1 MSGPKRATALLWAMT
16 LLGAAGAAA
25 TFPLAGRERFWANW
39 LFALL
44 IVTTAGLGCLFLV
57 ALERVVGAVWSVP
70 VRRVP
75 ERLASL
81 LLLAAP
87 AAAILLLGLPAL
99 YPWSRPEAATNRI
112 LAGKAV
118 WLNAPF
124 FSARTLAIAALWL
137 LAYWILV
144 KGSVKQDTNND
155 LEFTLRAR
163 RFAPAFLFIFAI
175 TVTLVAFDWISSL
188 EPEWYSDIFGVYLFA
203 GTFMAGLA
211 ASALGVV
218 WLKENGRLP
227 DVRPDHLY
235 NFGGLLF
242 AFTVFWSYIGF
253 AQYLLMWYADMPEEI
268 TWYKARIE
276 GQWLPVI
283 LLLALLHFVIPFF
296 VLAARRAKSD
306 LKVLKRIAILILFA
320 HALDL
325 YWLVFP
331 ALRKGVLF
339 SWPEASFLLLAIGGG
354 LLWARRSMAMGQ
366 DMPVGDPLLKAGL
379 EFRL

>member
-1 MSGPKRATALLWAMT
+1 MT

-25 TFPLAGRERFWANW
+25 TYPLAGRERFWANW

-81 LLLAAP
+81 LLPAAP
-87 AAAILLLGLPAL
+87 AALILLLGLPSL
-99 YPWSRPEAATNRI
+99 YPWSRPEASANKI
-112 LAGKAV
+112 LAGKAI
-118 WLNAPF
+118 WLNVPF
-124 FSARTLAIAALWL
+124 FSGRTFAMTAIWL
-137 LAYWILV
+137 LSYWILV
-144 KGSVKQDTNND
+144 KGSVRQDANGD
-155 LEFTLRAR
+155 LGFTMRAK
-163 RFAPAFLFIFAI
+163 RFSPVFLIIFAV

-218 WLKENGRLP
+218 WLMENGRLP

-276 GQWLPVI
+276 GPWLPVI
-283 LLLALLHFVIPFF
+283 LFLALLHFVIPFF
-296 VLAARRAKSD
+296 VLAARGAKSSG
-306 LKVLKRIAILILFA
+306 KVLKRIAILILIA

-331 ALRKGVLF
+331 ALHKGVVF